1 MLGDFKVLHVNIGK
15 RKTAHWSFFVFG
27 FNHTAYKLYSLWHV
41 GYLLDD
47 FYAYI
52 CALASTCNLYN
63 PARCPGSTK
72 PPQLSGSMPSYFP
85 CVVLQRHFAHS
96 LSSSTA
102 SLSSFSPRSSRSMSH
117 ESALSDST
125 TNLLPT
131 SVFSMNSSTS
141 TVALSPNR
149 ILTFP

>member
-1 MLGDFKVLHVNIGK
+1 MLCLGF
-15 RKTAHWSFFVFG
+15 WFG

-52 CALASTCNLYN
+52 YALASTCNLYN
-63 PARCPGSTK
+63 PARCPDSTK
-72 PPQLSGSMPSYFP
+72 PPQLSGSVPSYFL
-85 CVVLQRHFAHS
+85 CVVLLHHFAHS

-125 TNLLPT
+125 ANLLPT

-141 TVALSPNR
+141 TVASSPNR
-149 ILTFP
+149 ILTFL